1 MHIDSEA
8 RVADHCSM
16 YALSDV
22 SEAAFKQRCEHEHDE
37 QCDQCQALNVALQD
51 IGGAVQDA
59 AFHNKD
65 Q

>member
-1 MHIDSEA
+1 M
-8 RVADHCSM
+8 ADHCSM